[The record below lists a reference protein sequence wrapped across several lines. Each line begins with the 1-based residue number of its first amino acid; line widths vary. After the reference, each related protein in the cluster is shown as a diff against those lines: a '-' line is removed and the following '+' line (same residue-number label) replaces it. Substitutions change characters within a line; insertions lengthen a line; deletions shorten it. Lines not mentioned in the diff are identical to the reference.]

1 MGESN
6 NLIRV
11 GFIIGN
17 LSERWM
23 GGLNYFKNLLYAI
36 SVLEDRKIEPVIFL
50 GKKTDKKI
58 KTLFEQYAEVIEHT
72 IFNRKSLQWFSWK
85 ITYKVLNSHFFLDR
99 VLNKYNISILS
110 HSGIMG
116 LKSCKSINWIPDF
129 QHLHL
134 PHMFSKK
141 EITRRN
147 KYFMKFAKRSDVI
160 VLSSNDALKDFINFA
175 PDYVNKAKVL
185 QFVSQPDEVYFKLT
199 EKEELPFRA
208 KYDLKGPFFY
218 IPNQFWVHKN
228 HIVAFKAIK
237 VLKNRDIDL
246 TLICT
251 GHINDY
257 HNKTYFKELKSF
269 IKYNNLEKNIKLLG
283 LVDYK
288 EVFSFIKFSMAVIN
302 PSLFEGWSS
311 TVEECKS
318 VSKTMILSDLSVHKE
333 QYPGAIFFNRKSPE
347 HLADTM
353 EKLIIGYDN
362 KEEDNFSIE
371 IIKNNLWL
379 RTQSFGENYQKLI
392 LTLKD
397 KLFFGC

>member
-1 MGESN
+1 M
-6 NLIRV
+6 
-11 GFIIGN
+11 
-17 LSERWM
+17 
-23 GGLNYFKNLLYAI
+23 
-36 SVLEDRKIEPVIFL
+36 
-50 GKKTDKKI
+50 
-58 KTLFEQYAEVIEHT
+58 
-72 IFNRKSLQWFSWK
+72 
-85 ITYKVLNSHFFLDR
+85 
-99 VLNKYNISILS
+99 
-110 HSGIMG
+110 
-116 LKSCKSINWIPDF
+116 
-129 QHLHL
+129 
-134 PHMFSKK
+134 
-141 EITRRN
+141 
-147 KYFMKFAKRSDVI
+147 
-160 VLSSNDALKDFINFA
+160 
-175 PDYVNKAKVL
+175 
-185 QFVSQPDEVYFKLT
+185 
-199 EKEELPFRA
+199 
-208 KYDLKGPFFY
+208 
-218 IPNQFWVHKN
+218 
-228 HIVAFKAIK
+228 
-237 VLKNRDIDL
+237 
-246 TLICT
+246 
-251 GHINDY
+251 
-257 HNKTYFKELKSF
+257 
-269 IKYNNLEKNIKLLG
+269 EKNIKLLG